1 MPELTKLLISWLRRE
16 NKMKKQSRRE
26 FIKVFTMSGTGLFLA
41 AYTPMN
47 GFFKPGDDPKIFSP
61 SVYLKIDNNGIVTII
76 VHRSELGQGVRTS
89 LPMLVAEE
97 LEVEWENIRV
107 EQADGHPKYGNQT
120 TGGSQSIRKSYEP
133 FRVAGATAREMLI
146 AAAAI
151 KWGVDVKKCY
161 AEKGYIVNKSNG
173 KKLSYG
179 ELVDEASKLP
189 VPENVLLK
197 DPEDFQIIGKRIH
210 RTDTPDKIYGK
221 AKFGIDLVIPGMYYA
236 AVQRC
241 PAIGGSAKSFNDS
254 KTKSINGVVDVVKI
268 SRGIAVIANSTWS
281 SFKGKDA
288 LVVDWDLGPN
298 ANVNSEIIRKNLESK
313 LNEEG
318 SDIEIIGKPNS
329 DFSNNINIE
338 AVYEVPFLAHAPM
351 EPMTCIAEV
360 KNGKAELWAPSQNPQ
375 GLRSDVAKALGF
387 NEDDVIVH
395 VVFAGGAFGRK
406 LVSEYGIEAAEISK
420 ASGKIIKLT
429 WTREDDMKHGV
440 FRPASMHK
448 LKGAVDGNGNP
459 VLFGHHVIAE
469 SISAQRFYR
478 ALPVKDSDLGEGTKK
493 LSYKI
498 PNIKISGSIV
508 PTHVP
513 VSWYR
518 SVYHTQNPFA
528 VESFL
533 DEMAFA
539 ANKDPYEFRKKML
552 PDNSRLK
559 AVLIK
564 AAEKSGWYNKLEA
577 GKGRGIACAECYE
590 SYIAQVAEVTV
601 INNKVKVDKVTCVI
615 DCGIVINPDS
625 VEAQLEGAIGFAL
638 SYVLKSKITIE
649 NGGVAESNFDEYE
662 ILTLNEMP
670 KVEIEI
676 MKNTYK
682 VGGVGETGIAALAPA
697 VCNAIFAA
705 SGKRIRR
712 LPVELS

>member
-1 MPELTKLLISWLRRE
+1 MR
-16 NKMKKQSRRE
+16 KQSRRE
-26 FIKVFTMSGTGLFLA
+26 FIKVVSLSGTGLLIA
-41 AYTPMN
+41 TYTPLN
-47 GFFKPGDDPKIFSP
+47 GFFKKNEDDPKIFSP

-97 LEVEWENIRV
+97 LEVEWENIRI

-120 TGGSQSIRKSYEP
+120 TGGSQSIRKTYEP
-133 FRVAGATAREMLI
+133 FRIAGATAREMLI
-146 AAAAI
+146 SAAAI
-151 KWGVDVKKCY
+151 KWGIDVKNCY
-161 AEKGYIVNKSNG
+161 AEKGFVINKNNG

-179 ELVDEASKLP
+179 ELVDEAAKLP
-189 VPENVLLK
+189 VPENVPLK
-197 DPEDFQIIGKRIH
+197 DPKDFKIIGKRIH
-210 RTDTPDKIYGK
+210 RTDTPDKLYGK
-221 AKFGIDLVIPGMYYA
+221 AKFGIDLVIPGMLYA

-241 PAIGGSAKSFNDS
+241 PSLGGNAKSFDDS
-254 KTKSINGVVDVVKI
+254 KTRKINGVVDVVKI

-281 SFKGKDA
+281 AFKGKEA
-288 LVVDWDLGPN
+288 LAVDWDFGPN
-298 ANVNSEIIRKNLESK
+298 ANVNSETIRKNLESH

-318 SDIEIIGKPNS
+318 DDIEVIGDTNS
-329 DFSNNINIE
+329 DFTNYINIE

-351 EPMTCIAEV
+351 EPMTCIADV

-375 GLRSDVAKALGF
+375 GLRTDVAKALGF
-387 NEDDVIVH
+387 AEDDVTVH
-395 VVFAGGAFGRK
+395 VAYAGGAFGRK

-448 LKGAVDGNGNP
+448 LKGSVDNNGSP
-459 VLFGHHVIAE
+459 VLFSHHVIAE
-469 SISAQRFYR
+469 SIVAQRYYR
-478 ALPVKDSDLGEGTKK
+478 ALPVKDSDLGEGTTN

-498 PNIKISGSIV
+498 PNIKITGTIF
-508 PTHVP
+508 PTHIP

-539 ANKDPYEFRKKML
+539 ANKDPFEFRKNML
-552 PDNSRLK
+552 PDDSRLR

-564 AAEKSGWYNKLEA
+564 AAENSGWYKKLEP

-601 INNKVKVDKVTCVI
+601 KDNKIKVDKVTCVI

-638 SYVLKSKITIE
+638 SAVLKSKITIN
-649 NGGVAESNFDEYE
+649 NGGVVECNYDDYE
-662 ILTLNEMP
+662 ILTLDEMP

-676 MKNTYK
+676 MKNTFK

-705 SGKRIRR
+705 TGKRVRK